1 MIGNL
6 VCLVTPGPA
15 INSFAPHLAVS
26 TRLVFDTIFEKRN
39 KRKKKEF
46 EFYAARRTLQH
57 WWKIIIRMFSEE
69 RCCSERLIYWI
80 NPTINS
86 FSESL
91 VCSLDVFH

>member
-39 KRKKKEF
+39 KRKKKGIRILRG
-46 EFYAARRTLQH
+46 AANAPTLVENYY
-57 WWKIIIRMFSEE
+57 K
-69 RCCSERLIYWI
+69 
-80 NPTINS
+80 
-86 FSESL
+86 
-91 VCSLDVFH
+91 DV